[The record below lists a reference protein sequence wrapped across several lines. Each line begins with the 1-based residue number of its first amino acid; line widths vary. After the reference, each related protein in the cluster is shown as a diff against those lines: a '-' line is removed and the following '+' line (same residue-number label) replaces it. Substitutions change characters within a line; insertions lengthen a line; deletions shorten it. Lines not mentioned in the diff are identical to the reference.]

1 MAPDDDDDDD
11 DVLDAWRS
19 CGHAVRVKTL
29 DVVVDGA
36 SDEGEDSTST
46 TVRVRIGTK
55 DVTRDAREVEV
66 DPYFFDRGYSA
77 AASTGF
83 ARVWEGAEAL
93 SAFLR
98 RAPER
103 CRGKRCLLYTSPSP
117 RDYAASRMPSSA

>member
-1 MAPDDDDDDD
+1 MAPDDDD

-55 DVTRDAREVEV
+55 DVTRDARDVGLGRT
-66 DPYFFDRGYSA
+66 DTGA
-77 AASTGF
+77 AVRKVGRSF
-83 ARVWEGAEAL
+83 
-93 SAFLR
+93 
-98 RAPER
+98 
-103 CRGKRCLLYTSPSP
+103 
-117 RDYAASRMPSSA
+117 